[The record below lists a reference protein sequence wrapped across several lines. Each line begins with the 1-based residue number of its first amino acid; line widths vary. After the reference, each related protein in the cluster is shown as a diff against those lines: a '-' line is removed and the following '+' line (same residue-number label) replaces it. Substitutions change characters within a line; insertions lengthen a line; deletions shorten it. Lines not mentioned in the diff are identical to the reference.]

1 MTRREDIIM
10 NRLTL
15 SNRLTL
21 TFGLLLGVAISAD
34 TQPPE
39 QPAQTT
45 PTAPLGPM
53 VGSIGI
59 DGAIDKFYGATRQ
72 AIVKTADGV
81 RQVVHFTDKTVVH
94 GARDAGDAAKDTFK
108 GLSEGSRVI
117 VHGVVEGGKTTA
129 VEVDHIGGDALKE
142 MSGTVEHIDRAAKT
156 LTVKLADGT
165 TATLRLTERA
175 ARDVAKGVASADRVV
190 VYYADASGHQ
200 VAHFFKKL
208 D

>member
-1 MTRREDIIM
+1 M
-10 NRLTL
+10 NRPTLSNTLTL
-15 SNRLTL
+15 SL
-21 TFGLLLGVAISAD
+21 GLLLGVAISAN
-34 TQPPE
+34 TQPP

-45 PTAPLGPM
+45 PAAPLGNT

-81 RQVVHFTDKTVVH
+81 RHVVHFTDKTVVH
-94 GARDAGDAAKDTFK
+94 GAREADDAAKDTFK

-129 VEVDHIGGDALKE
+129 VEVDRVGGDALKE

-165 TATLRLTERA
+165 TTTLRLTQRA

-200 VAHFFKKL
+200 VAHFFRKIG
-208 D
+208 